1 MGFFQMV
8 NKSKDRQATADLIR
22 TVSRHSLAYM
32 LCAASEMFRHYD
44 FDHLALLLIHAI
56 LNANVINVMKNPELD
71 RRFGSVQAVEPD
83 DIKRG
88 VSRAALSRFFDLP
101 IETVRRRADRL
112 KKQGILRETDQ
123 GLIVTEANQ
132 FKFGNNHE
140 LQKTNMLLVRCWCG
154 NSFATWRK
162 PASSCQA
169 TSDSGERAHKTQ
181 ATTEVRQKTRA
192 PEIWLIRR
200 FLPNVVA
207 EEPKPKARL
216 LRNQHRRR
224 THGWS
229 HTLLGDLALGLWLCF
244 RLFRIGLF
252 CLLQIGRLKLCER
265 VTQLRRGVRGRR
277 GGFRL
282 CGLCLGD
289 LDRLCRHRWVAGI
302 EYHRL
307 RPFPLGMNADDGN
320 LGIRPFRNRGRR

>member
-44 FDHLALLLIHAI
+44 LDHLDLLLIHAI

-71 RRFGSVQAVEPD
+71 PRFGSVQAVEPD

-112 KKQGILRETDQ
+112 KKQCILRETDQ

-140 LQKTNMLLVRCWCG
+140 LQKTNMLLVR
-154 NSFATWRK
+154 K
-162 PASSCQA
+162 
-169 TSDSGERAHKTQ
+169 
-181 ATTEVRQKTRA
+181 
-192 PEIWLIRR
+192 
-200 FLPNVVA
+200 FL
-207 EEPKPKARL
+207 R
-216 LRNQHRRR
+216 
-224 THGWS
+224 
-229 HTLLGDLALGLWLCF
+229 DLA
-244 RLFRIGLF
+244 
-252 CLLQIGRLKLCER
+252 E
-265 VTQLRRGVRGRR
+265 
-277 GGFRL
+277 
-282 CGLCLGD
+282 
-289 LDRLCRHRWVAGI
+289 AGI
-302 EYHRL
+302 EL
-307 RPFPLGMNADDGN
+307 PGD
-320 LGIRPFRNRGRR
+320 I